1 MKTIIASIVIAAT
14 LSSTASAQYYYNND
28 YYYEQQEQQR
38 QQFNEFVERN
48 NEMGSQLMDSAI
60 QNTCNGGRAYGPC
73 SYR

>member
-28 YYYEQQEQQR
+28 YYYQQQESEQRNQEWIDSQQR
-38 QQFNEFVERN
+38 MSDMQMN
-48 NEMGSQLMDSAI
+48 NAI
-60 QNTCNGGRAYGPC
+60 ETTCNGGRAYGPC